1 MYRKFDTVVRFQVNE
16 WARGS
21 SNDQQ
26 LFRELQIRAR
36 DGNSSLEDWK
46 LLLPRLPDNV
56 SNRAEFEKESI
67 KLSFGNEKVAR
78 DNYAKLGNLN
88 ELIVQVDAKHSCN
101 KAKHLPAED
110 MGGLE
115 PKIYLSK
122 NACVMLTQNLWVEV
136 GLQCM

>member
-36 DGNSSLEDWK
+36 DGNSSLEYWK
-46 LLLPRLPDNV
+46 LLLPRLPDNI
-56 SNRAEFEKESI
+56 SNRPEFEKESV

-78 DNYAKLGNLN
+78 DNYAKLRNLN
-88 ELIVQVDAKHSCN
+88 ELIV
-101 KAKHLPAED
+101 
-110 MGGLE
+110 
-115 PKIYLSK
+115 LSGCK
-122 NACVMLTQNLWVEV
+122 T
-136 GLQCM
+136 